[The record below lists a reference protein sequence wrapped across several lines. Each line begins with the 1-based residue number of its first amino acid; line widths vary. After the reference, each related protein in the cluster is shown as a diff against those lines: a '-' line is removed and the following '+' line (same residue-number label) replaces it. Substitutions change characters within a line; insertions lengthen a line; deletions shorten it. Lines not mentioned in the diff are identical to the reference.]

1 MSLPVAVQLYSVR
14 DDLGADMRG
23 TLQQVKEMGY
33 DGVEFAG
40 LYGVPVADIRAM
52 LDEIGLVAVSA
63 HVPIDEML
71 SDVDRVLDDYAAL
84 GCRYIAMPWLPD
96 ERRPGNPRYAE
107 TLEQIEMLGKAA
119 HEKGMQ
125 LLYHNHDFEF
135 VKVGEDYALDI
146 MYANI
151 PAEYL
156 QTQLDTCWVK
166 VAGEDP
172 AAYIRKYTGRAPL
185 VHLKDFYKKGTEK
198 PTNMYGLIGTDVEE
212 VAAEDASVEFELRP
226 IGHGVQDVPA
236 LLQASLDAGAEW
248 VIVEQDNPA
257 KGQTPMQSIRISREF
272 LRRLGW

>member
-14 DDLGADMRG
+14 DDFGADMRG
-23 TLQQVKEMGY
+23 TLEQVKAMGY

-40 LYGVPVADIRAM
+40 LYGKPVAELRAM

-71 SDVDRVLDDYAAL
+71 GDVDRVLDDYAAL
-84 GCRYIAMPWLPD
+84 GCRYIAMPWLAD
-96 ERRPGNPRYAE
+96 ERRPGNPRYEE
-107 TLEQIEMLGKAA
+107 TLEQIAMLGKAA
-119 HEKGMQ
+119 HARGMQ

-135 VKVGEDYALDI
+135 VKVGEEYALDI

-172 AAYIRKYTGRAPL
+172 AAYVRKYSGRAPL
-185 VHLKDFYKKGTEK
+185 VHLKDFFKKGTEK
-198 PTNMYGLIGTDVEE
+198 PANMYGLIGTDAEE
-212 VAAEDASVEFELRP
+212 VTTDDSAEFELRP
-226 IGHGVQDVPA
+226 LGYGVQDVPA
-236 LLQASLDAGAEW
+236 LLEASLEAGAEW
-248 VIVEQDNPA
+248 VIVEQDSPA
-257 KGQTPMQSIRISREF
+257 KGQTPMQSVRISRET

>member
-1 MSLPVAVQLYSVR
+1 MTLPVAVQLYSVR
-14 DDLGADMRG
+14 DDLAADMRG
-23 TLQQVKEMGY
+23 TLEQVKAMGY

-40 LYGVPVADIRAM
+40 LYGADPAALRAM
-52 LDEIGLVAVSA
+52 LDEIGLTAVSA

-71 SDVDRVLDDYAAL
+71 GDVDRVLGDYAAL
-84 GCRYIAMPWLPD
+84 GCRYIAMPWLAED
-96 ERRPGNPRYAE
+96 RRPGQPRYAE
-107 TLEQIEMLGKAA
+107 TLAQIEMLGKAA

-135 VKVGEDYALDI
+135 VKVGEEYALDI

-156 QTQLDTCWVK
+156 MTQLDTCWVK

-172 AAYIRKYTGRAPL
+172 AAYVRKYAGRAPL
-185 VHLKDFYKKGTEK
+185 VHLKDFYKQGTEK
-198 PTNMYGLIGTDVEE
+198 PANMYGLIGTDVQE
-212 VAAEDASVEFELRP
+212 AAMDDSAAFELRT
-226 IGHGVQDVPA
+226 IGYGVKDVSA
-236 LLQASLDAGAEW
+236 LLAASLDAGAEW

-257 KGQTPMQSIRISREF
+257 KGQTPMESIRISREF

>member
-14 DDLGADMRG
+14 DDFGADMRG
-23 TLQQVKEMGY
+23 TLEQVKAMGY

-40 LYGVPVADIRAM
+40 LYGKPVAELRAM

-71 SDVDRVLDDYAAL
+71 GDVDRVLDDYAAL
-84 GCRYIAMPWLPD
+84 GCRYIAMPWLAD
-96 ERRPGNPRYAE
+96 ERRPGNPRYEE
-107 TLEQIEMLGKAA
+107 TLEQIAMLGKAA
-119 HEKGMQ
+119 HARGMQ

-135 VKVGEDYALDI
+135 VKVGEEYALDI

-172 AAYIRKYTGRAPL
+172 AAYVRKYSGRAPL
-185 VHLKDFYKKGTEK
+185 VHLKDFFKKGTEK
-198 PTNMYGLIGTDVEE
+198 PANMYGLIGTDAEE
-212 VAAEDASVEFELRP
+212 VATDDSAEFELRP
-226 IGHGVQDVPA
+226 LGYGVQDVPA
-236 LLQASLDAGAEW
+236 LLEASLAAGAEW
-248 VIVEQDNPA
+248 VIVEQDSPA
-257 KGQTPMQSIRISREF
+257 KGQTPMQSVRISRET